1 MGGITKIGTGKS
13 ESESEILITGF
24 GKKTHQILWQK
35 DMSICVL
42 PIFFC
47 NENRDGLLRR

>member
-13 ESESEILITGF
+13 ESESEILINGF
-24 GKKTHQILWQK
+24 DTSNIMAKRY
-35 DMSICVL
+35 MSICVL